1 MAEGYYDKVDRYTK
15 IGRLLSFRL
24 HQSLVEKPLKLE
36 EYMPMFGD
44 NLSTKKDT
52 PVITQELYNQIKKRY
67 NLQ

>member
-44 NLSTKKDT
+44 DLIAKKEA
-52 PVITQELYNQIKKRY
+52 PIITQELYNQIKKRY
-67 NLQ
+67 KL